1 MPRTWVKPD
10 VVVGDMT
17 TAELRSG
24 LSGRYLAGA
33 FEGKE
38 QLGDWVL
45 FPAPSYSLKDTAA
58 VLQRGKERVLLQ
70 HTAVALEELLRRLTE
85 LEDNLSQL
93 SNGAPRLMENELA
106 RQGVHA

>member
-10 VVVGDMT
+10 VVVGVMT
-17 TAELRSG
+17 TAELRNG

-45 FPAPSYSLKDTAA
+45 FPAPSYSSEDTSA

-70 HTAVALEELLRRLTE
+70 HTAVALEELLRKLTE
-85 LEDNLSQL
+85 LEENLTQL
-93 SNGAPRLMENELA
+93 SSAVLA
-106 RQGVHA
+106 QNDLSRQGVHA